1 MNEAFPKRY
10 FDQLG
15 LASLRHQK
23 RGVLKTA

>member
-15 LASLRHQK
+15 LVSLLNQK
-23 RGVLKTA
+23 RRVLKTT